1 MEDHNSAAEAMIKIK
16 DNGRKPF
23 RVRLSKG
30 FLFKLVVKTDKTKEK
45 VKSGKDDDA
54 KMLRELLANAKKLNE
69 AISKDLYADI
79 KDEPKD
85 EAKDEPF
92 FKGSNKHLKKQF
104 KDHFVF
110 ETKKTIYRKLNA
122 FIKEWSI
129 GAGIAI
135 DKDHRNSSDIATKFP
150 TVAIATKFPTV
161 EASVTQLKQTFIGSL
176 SLLLSPS
183 SLLPLSSLKLLLSL
197 SLYRILQKRK

>member
-45 VKSGKDDDA
+45 VRSGKDDDA

-79 KDEPKD
+79 KDEAKD
-85 EAKDEPF
+85 EPKDEPF
-92 FKGSNKHLKKQF
+92 FKGCNKYLKKQF

-129 GAGIAI
+129 NAGIAI
-135 DKDHRNSSDIATKFP
+135 GKDPPI
-150 TVAIATKFPTV
+150 KFPTV
-161 EASVTQLKQTFIGSL
+161 EALVTQLKQTFIGSL
-176 SLLLSPS
+176 SSLLSPS
-183 SLLPLSSLKLLLSL
+183 SLLPLSSLNLLLSL
-197 SLYRILQKRK
+197 FQYRILQKRK